1 MATFEYLI
9 YGMSAVLIVMMIF
22 MFIALPRYLIRE
34 EKKKQRLSDVR
45 IRAFRYGRA
54 TLVKE

>member
-1 MATFEYLI
+1 MHTFEYLM
-9 YGMSAVLIVMMIF
+9 YGMSAILIVMMIF
-22 MFIALPRYLIRE
+22 MLIALPRYLIRE

-45 IRAFRYGRA
+45 IRAFRYGRT